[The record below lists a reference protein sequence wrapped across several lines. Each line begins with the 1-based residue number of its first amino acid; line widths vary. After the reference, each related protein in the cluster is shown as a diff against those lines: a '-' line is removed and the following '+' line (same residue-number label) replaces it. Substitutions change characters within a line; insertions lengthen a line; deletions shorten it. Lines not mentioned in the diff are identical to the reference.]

1 MLKFAD
7 LSKSQKTFIVRM
19 LDQFPAY
26 ASEKTL
32 NAKQIHAAY
41 FKLKDSR
48 SKTGEKLGY
57 PNWLQNKNR
66 VDRGTYQMPWPTQK
80 ELSDYAAAKSAP
92 KAVKTKAVKVIK
104 VKVAKVKQPKA
115 VKTVAKPKASD
126 QTRLEKL
133 IDESETVDQ
142 DVEDFNQ
149 ILRENGIEV

>member
-19 LDQFPAY
+19 LEQFPAY
-26 ASEKTL
+26 STEKVL

-48 SKTGEKLGY
+48 LKSGEKLGY
-57 PNWLQNKNR
+57 PNWLQSNNR

-92 KAVKTKAVKVIK
+92 KAA
-104 VKVAKVKQPKA
+104 KVAKVKVVKVKQPKVA
-115 VKTVAKPKASD
+115 KTAAKPKVSD

-133 IDESETVDQ
+133 IDESDTVDQ
-142 DVEDFNQ
+142 DTEDFNQ
-149 ILRENGIEV
+149 ILRENGIAV